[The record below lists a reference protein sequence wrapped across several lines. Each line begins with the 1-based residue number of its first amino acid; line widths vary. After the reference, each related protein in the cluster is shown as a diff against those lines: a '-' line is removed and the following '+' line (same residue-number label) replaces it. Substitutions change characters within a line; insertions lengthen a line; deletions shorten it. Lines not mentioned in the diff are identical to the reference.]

1 MIWILIIFLLLHLLF
16 LRHQAKDDDTFF
28 LARRDVS
35 PVTLGMSLSATIL
48 GASAVLGTLGWGWDY
63 GLAGSAWLL
72 AGVVGLALLWILVP
86 RLPDVPAFS
95 IAHQAARNNPFLR
108 KTMAILI
115 VFMWVAVAAA
125 QVKALVALF
134 TTVSSLSPE
143 FTVALICTVVYV
155 YLFFGGQRAVITSDA
170 FQFVFIA
177 VAITFGFVLILM
189 QFPSFSLAPLRPFQR
204 EVGVV
209 AMFPVI
215 LSYLLGPDIHSR
227 LLVAPDATS
236 RRRVLMFAM
245 VTIGVMGIAL
255 AVIGWAAHD
264 FVSPTTSW
272 QTGITLIAQ
281 LPFPLAAFM
290 NMALCAALLS
300 SLDTT
305 LLTTSTLLSVDLF
318 GQGARTTRWLLLPIT
333 IIAALVAL
341 RASGLIALLML
352 AYRGYAG
359 ILGAPVLFSLL
370 NQRISIRGLAVS
382 MIGSCIILGIFSL
395 YTWPYSV
402 EIAFMWGSFA
412 LLISSMGDRG

>member
-1 MIWILIIFLLLHLLF
+1 MIWILILFLLLHLLF
-16 LRHQAKDDDTFF
+16 VRHQARDDDTFF

-35 PVTLGMSLSATIL
+35 PMTLGMSLSATIL

-72 AGVVGLALLWILVP
+72 AGVVGLALLWIFVP
-86 RLPDVPAFS
+86 RLPDVSAFS
-95 IAHQAARNNPFLR
+95 IAQQAARNTPFLR

-115 VFMWVAVAAA
+115 VPMWVAVAAA
-125 QVKALVALF
+125 QIKALAALF
-134 TTVSSLSPE
+134 TAVSSLPPE
-143 FTVALICTVVYV
+143 LVVALICTIVYV

-170 FQFVFIA
+170 FQFLFIS
-177 VAITFGFVLILM
+177 VAITLGLVLILM
-189 QFPSFSLAPLRPFQR
+189 QSPSFSLAPLRPFQR

-227 LLVAPDATS
+227 LLAAPDATS
-236 RRRVLMFAM
+236 RRRALTFAM
-245 VTIGVMGIAL
+245 VTIGTLGIAL

-272 QTGITLIAQ
+272 QTGIILIAQ

-290 NMALCAALLS
+290 NIALCAALLS

-305 LLTTSTLLSVDLF
+305 LLTTSTLLSVDLV

-333 IIAALVAL
+333 ITAALVAL

-359 ILGAPVLFSLL
+359 ILGAPVLFSLFR
-370 NQRISIRGLAVS
+370 QRISIRGLAVS

-395 YTWPYSV
+395 YAWSYAV
-402 EIAFMWGSFA
+402 EFAFIWGFVS
-412 LLISSMGDRG
+412 LSISSIGERE